1 MDNQLS
7 KYSLGK
13 QMKPKG
19 KIQTVGIVG
28 CGSVGQ
34 QVVLQVATYG
44 MDVVFLDVSKER
56 INEIFVSLEEQLD
69 DIINHWGITSSEK
82 RLILSRIQGTTVY
95 SDLKGCDIVIET
107 ISSRQRG
114 TLIELRREIFKKVEN
129 VVREDTVISSNLS
142 TLMISDLARVLKVK
156 DRALGVHFLEPVDKT
171 HIIEVMRC
179 MSTSDKT
186 LETFTRFARMIN
198 KRVVAIHESP
208 GNISTRILLPVFN
221 EACEV
226 LMEGVASVKDIDDTM
241 KEIMGY
247 NVGPFELADRI
258 GLDKVLKY
266 MDNLYAEYGER
277 KYKASPILKR
287 LVRAN
292 FLGKHTG
299 KGFYNYESG
308 KPVSNTISCA
318 IIK

>member
-1 MDNQLS
+1 MHNQLL
-7 KYSLGK
+7 KYSLGD

-19 KIQTVGIVG
+19 KIQNVGIIG
-28 CGSVGQ
+28 CGSIGQ
-34 QVVLQVATYG
+34 QVTLQVANYG
-44 MDVVFLDVSKER
+44 MDVVFLDVSDER
-56 INEIFVSLEEQLD
+56 IKEIFASLEKQLD
-69 DIINHWGITSSEK
+69 DIINHWGITASEK
-82 RLILSRIQGTTVY
+82 RLILSRIKGTTVY
-95 SDLKGCDIVIET
+95 SDLKDCDIVIET

-114 TLIELRREIFKKVEN
+114 TLIELRRDIFKIVEN
-129 VVREDTVISSNLS
+129 VDRKDTIIASNLS
-142 TLMISDLARVLKVK
+142 TLMISDLAVALKHK
-156 DRALGVHFLEPVDKT
+156 DRAMGVHFLEPIDKT
-171 HIIEVMRC
+171 RIVEVMRC
-179 MSTSDKT
+179 MRTSDKT
-186 LETFTRFARMIN
+186 LETMVRFARMIN
-198 KRVVAIHESP
+198 KRAIPIHESP

-266 MDNLYAEYGER
+266 MDNLYAEFGER

>member
-1 MDNQLS
+1 MNNQLS

-69 DIINHWGITSSEK
+69 DIINHWGITASEK
-82 RLILSRIQGTTVY
+82 RLILSRIQGTMVY
-95 SDLKGCDIVIET
+95 SDLKECDIVIET

-198 KRVVAIHESP
+198 KRIIAIHESP

>member
-34 QVVLQVATYG
+34 QVGLQVATYG
-44 MDVVFLDVSKER
+44 VDVVFLDVSKER

-198 KRVVAIHESP
+198 KRVVSIHESP

>member
-1 MDNQLS
+1 MHNQLS
-7 KYSLGK
+7 KYSLGE

-28 CGSVGQ
+28 CGSIGQ
-34 QVVLQVATYG
+34 QVVLQVANYG
-44 MDVVFLDVSKER
+44 MDVVFLDVSKKR
-56 INEIFVSLEEQLD
+56 IKEIFVSLEEQLD
-69 DIINHWGITSSEK
+69 LIIRHRGITASEK
-82 RLILSRIQGTTVY
+82 RLILSRMKGTTVY
-95 SDLKGCDIVIET
+95 SDLHECDLVIET

-129 VVREDTVISSNLS
+129 VVREDTVIASNLS
-142 TLMISDLARVLKVK
+142 TLMISDLASVLQVK
-156 DRALGVHFLEPVDKT
+156 DRALGVHFLEPVEKT
-171 HIIEVMRC
+171 RIIEVMRC
-179 MSTSDKT
+179 MRTSDKT

-198 KRVVAIHESP
+198 KRGITIHESP

-226 LMEGVASVKDIDDTM
+226 LMEGVASVQDIDDTM

-247 NVGPFELADRI
+247 NIGPFELADKI

-287 LVRAN
+287 LVRAD